1 MNEHHTR
8 QLAAYRRAHD
18 LTQEDLAELLNVS
31 AATISRWE
39 NLAQSPDPD
48 HISMI
53 QALLGF
59 QRLDSLEEWCFR
71 VNRSQGYE
79 VLIEESGTVI
89 AVSQAILALKG
100 PTLEGGVGSQAFE
113 LLPLPASAEAAAEY
127 RRCGYFSDRERFF
140 RREIRLIKFKAEL
153 ITSSFSG
160 AISGDY
166 WPILASN
173 QKTYALF
180 TFLRTGSVQDKNWQ
194 GAYRL
199 TYYKSFP
206 LT

>member
-1 MNEHHTR
+1 M
-8 QLAAYRRAHD
+8 
-18 LTQEDLAELLNVS
+18 TQEDLAELLNVS

-39 NLAQSPDPD
+39 SRAQSPDPQ
-48 HISMI
+48 HVAMI

-59 QRLDSLEEWCFR
+59 QRLDSLEEWSFR

-79 VLIEESGTVI
+79 TLIDQSGAVV
-89 AVSQAILALKG
+89 AVSQAILTLKG
-100 PTLEGGVGSQAFE
+100 LTLECAVGSQAFE
-113 LLPLPASAEAAAEY
+113 LLPPPASAEAAAEY
-127 RRCGYFSDRERFF
+127 RRHGYFSDRERFF

-153 ITSSFSG
+153 ISSSFSG

-166 WPILASN
+166 WPILISN

-180 TFLRTGSVQDKNWQ
+180 TFARTGPVQDQNWQ

-199 TYYKSFP
+199 TYYKAFP